1 LEVHLPNTLLGN
13 GVSENGSY
21 YSVSILIVVGF
32 YINLPIGAV
41 VAVLLV
47 FVRLP
52 GKVKFPSWRT
62 LVTDL
67 DLLAFT
73 LFAPAMIQLLLAL
86 QCGGNRHAWNSATVI
101 GLFCGAAG
109 TFVVFLGW
117 EYHKGDE
124 AMIPFSIIGKR
135 VVYSACIA
143 FGLLL
148 SATYVALYYIPIF
161 FQSVKGTSPTMSG
174 VYLLPNILLQLSG
187 AIVVGAIGTS

>member
-1 LEVHLPNTLLGN
+1 VKL
-13 GVSENGSY
+13 GSY
-21 YSVSILIVVGF
+21 CSVSKLTLAGF
-32 YINLPIGAV
+32 YINLPIGGV
-41 VAVLLV
+41 VAVLLI

-52 GKVKFPSWRT
+52 GTVKIPSWRT
-62 LVTDL
+62 VVTDL
-67 DLLAFT
+67 DLLGFT

-86 QCGGNRHAWNSATVI
+86 QYGGNRHAWDSATVI

-109 TFVVFLGW
+109 TFAVFLGW

-124 AMIPFSIIGKR
+124 AMIPFSIMGKR
-135 VVYSACIA
+135 IVYSACIA

-161 FQSVKGTSPTMSG
+161 FQSAKGTSPTMSG
-174 VYLLPNILLQLSG
+174 VYLLPSILLQLSG

>member
-1 LEVHLPNTLLGN
+1 LEEHLPNTLLGD
-13 GVSENGSY
+13 GVSENASY
-21 YSVSILIVVGF
+21 YSASILIAVGF

-52 GKVKFPSWRT
+52 GKVNFPSWRT

-67 DLLAFT
+67 DLLGFT

-86 QCGGNRHAWNSATVI
+86 QYGGNRHAWNSATVI

-109 TFVVFLGW
+109 TFVIFLGW